1 MPERISGRFYY
12 YEPPIVGAPDRF
24 DGLKRYNGGPIWK
37 MQAVMDKAKPANS
50 PNRQYSMERTRNIGI
65 AAHIDAGKTTTTE
78 RILFYTGLIHKI
90 GDVDDG
96 NTVTD
101 WMEQERERGITI
113 TAAAVTCFW
122 TQKKE
127 DGLYKTFTG
136 VPYRVNIID
145 TPGHVD
151 FTAEVERSM
160 RVLDGA
166 VAVFCGVAGVQPQSE
181 TVWRQATKYKVPRIA
196 FVNKMDRTGAN
207 FENAL
212 NDMRKKLNAYAYPI
226 YLPIGAEDKFAG
238 VIDVVNQK
246 AIVWGEGD
254 VASEG
259 LKYEVKDIPG
269 ELKEKARTALAEL
282 IDAVSNKDDVIA
294 DLVLGDKPV
303 TPEALKAGIRRL
315 TCKIELVPVLCG
327 SAFKKKGVQPLVDA
341 VIDYLPSP
349 LDVPAAIGHEPDSE
363 TAIEIPS
370 DDNAKFC
377 SLAFKLWTD
386 VYAGKLVFFR
396 VYSGQLKKGDTIYNP
411 RTRRRER
418 ISRLMVI
425 QGSERKDIDHVY
437 AGDIAALVG
446 VRNITTGDTLCDEDF
461 DVALEP
467 PTFPEPVISMA
478 VEPKTKAD
486 RDKMSEGLQRLAE
499 EDPTFRC
506 FTNEETGQLIIA
518 GMGELHLEIIRDRLF
533 REFKVE
539 ANAGAPQL
547 EYRET
552 ITKAAEGE
560 GKFIRQ
566 SGGRGQYGH
575 ALVTVQPNEKGKGV
589 EVENKIVGGAIP
601 KEYIPAVIDGIE
613 EAIKGGV
620 YAGFQVIDIK
630 VQIVDGTF
638 HEVDSNELAFKMAG
652 IFALKDAFKKA
663 HPILLEPIMK
673 VEVTT
678 PDEYQG
684 DLLGDIN
691 RRRGMITGIEAKS
704 GQTILNAQVPLA
716 EMFGYATAIR
726 SLSKGRASYSM
737 EPLTF
742 EQVPT
747 SILNTILDSAKSK
760 PAARS

>member
-1 MPERISGRFYY
+1 MVKNRGFFYSLNPVHKTV
-12 YEPPIVGAPDRF
+12 EKTKSV
-24 DGLKRYNGGPIWK
+24 
-37 MQAVMDKAKPANS
+37 NS
-50 PNRQYSMERTRNIGI
+50 PQREYTLERTRNIGI

-78 RILFYTGLIHKI
+78 RILFYAGLIHKI

-113 TAAAVTCFW
+113 TSAAVTCFW

-127 DGLYKTFTG
+127 EGLIKSFAG
-136 VPYRVNIID
+136 VPHRINIID

-166 VAVFCGVAGVQPQSE
+166 VAVFCAVAGVQPQSE

-196 FVNKMDRTGAN
+196 FVNKMDRTGAS

-212 NDMRKKLNAYAYPI
+212 KDMRKKLGAYAYPI
-226 YLPIGAEDKFAG
+226 YLPIGAEDKFEG
-238 VIDVVNQK
+238 VIDVVSQK
-246 AIVWGEGD
+246 AISWGDGE
-254 VASEG
+254 VVNEG
-259 LKYEVKDIPG
+259 LKYEVKEIP
-269 ELKEKARTALAEL
+269 ERLKKKAKAALAEL
-282 IDAVSNKDDVIA
+282 IDAVSNKDDEIATLVIEE
-294 DLVLGDKPV
+294 KPI
-303 TPEALKAGIRRL
+303 TPTLLKAAIRRL

-327 SAFKKKGVQPLVDA
+327 SAFKKKGVQPLIDA
-341 VIDYLPSP
+341 IVDYLPGP
-349 LDVPAAIGHEPDSE
+349 LDVPGAQGLVPGTEDVVQIETSDS
-363 TAIEIPS
+363 
-370 DDNAKFC
+370 NKFC

-396 VYSGQLKKGDTIYNP
+396 VYSGTVKKGDMIYNP
-411 RTRRRER
+411 RTRKRDRV
-418 ISRLMVI
+418 SRLMII
-425 QGSERKDIDHVY
+425 QGSERKDVERAY

-446 VRNITTGDTLCDEDF
+446 LRNITTGDTLCDEDY

-506 FTNEETGQLIIA
+506 FHNEETGQLIIA
-518 GMGELHLEIIRDRLF
+518 GMGELHLEIICDRLK
-533 REFKVE
+533 REFKVD
-539 ANAGAPQL
+539 ANTGEPQIA
-547 EYRET
+547 YRET
-552 ITKAAEGE
+552 ITKSADGE

-575 ALVTVQPNEKGKGV
+575 ACVQVQPNEKGKGI
-589 EVENKIVGGAIP
+589 EIENKIVGGAIP
-601 KEYIPAVIDGIE
+601 KEYISAVVDGIE

-620 YAGFQVIDIK
+620 YAGYQVIDVK

-638 HEVDSNELAFKMAG
+638 HEVDSSELAFKMAG

-673 VEVTT
+673 VEVAT

-691 RRRGMITGIEAKS
+691 RRRGHILNIEAKS

-742 EQVPT
+742 EQVP
-747 SILNTILDSAKSK
+747 SSVLNKILDQAAKK
-760 PAARS
+760 PAART

>member
-1 MPERISGRFYY
+1 MS
-12 YEPPIVGAPDRF
+12 AD
-24 DGLKRYNGGPIWK
+24 
-37 MQAVMDKAKPANS
+37 AKPANS
-50 PNRQYSMERTRNIGI
+50 PNREYTLERTRNIGI

-101 WMEQERERGITI
+101 WMEQEKERGITI
-113 TAAAVTCFW
+113 TSAAVTCFW
-122 TQKKE
+122 TQKTAKAGE
-127 DGLYKTFTG
+127 DQVYKAFNNI
-136 VPYRVNIID
+136 PHRINIID

-181 TVWRQATKYKVPRIA
+181 TVWRQATKYNVPRIA
-196 FVNKMDRTGAN
+196 FVNKMDRMGAN

-212 NDMRKKLNAYAYPI
+212 NDMRTKLKAYAFPI
-226 YLPIGAEDKFAG
+226 FLPLGQGPVEAEGRPVEGGFEG

-246 AIVWGEGD
+246 TIYWGPGE
-254 VASEG
+254 ANEG
-259 LKYEVKDIPG
+259 LNYEIREIAPADQ
-269 ELKEKARTALAEL
+269 ERAKAALAEL
-282 IDAVSNKDDVIA
+282 IDAVSNKDDAIA
-294 DLVLGDKPV
+294 ELVLEEKPI
-303 TPEALKAGIRRL
+303 TPQVLKAAIRRL
-315 TCKIELVPVLCG
+315 TCKIEIVPVLCG
-327 SAFKKKGVQPLVDA
+327 SAFKKKGVQVLVDA

-349 LDVPAAIGHEPDSE
+349 LDIPGAEGHELGTDVVVKVPTNDHE
-363 TAIEIPS
+363 
-370 DDNAKFC
+370 KFC

-386 VYAGKLVFFR
+386 PYAGKLVFFR
-396 VYSGQLKKGDTIYNP
+396 VYSGHLKKGDTIYNP
-411 RTRRRER
+411 RTRKRER
-418 ISRLMVI
+418 VSRLMVI
-425 QGSERKDIDHVY
+425 QGSERKDINEVY

-446 VRNITTGDTLCDEDF
+446 LRNITTGDTLCNEEF
-461 DVALEP
+461 DVTLEP

-486 RDKMSEGLQRLAE
+486 RDKLSEGLSRLAE

-518 GMGELHLEIIRDRLF
+518 GMGELHLEIIVDRLK

-539 ANAGAPQL
+539 ANTGAPQIA
-547 EYRET
+547 YRET
-552 ITKAAEGE
+552 ITKNAEGE

-566 SGGRGQYGH
+566 SGGKGQYGH
-575 ALVTVQPNEKGKGV
+575 ACIKVYPNEKGKGI
-589 EVENKIVGGAIP
+589 EVVDEIVGGAIP
-601 KEYIPAVIDGIE
+601 KEFIPKVIDGIE

-620 YAGFQVIDIK
+620 YCGYQIIDIK
-630 VQIVDGTF
+630 VEVVDGSF
-638 HEVDSNELAFKMAG
+638 HEVDSNELAFRMAG

-663 HPILLEPIMK
+663 GPILLEPLMK
-673 VEVTT
+673 VECTT

-691 RRRGMITGIEAKS
+691 RRRGTIVSIEAKN

-742 EQVPT
+742 AQVPNSVLT
-747 SILNTILDSAKSK
+747 TILDQAAKK
-760 PAARS
+760 PAART

>member
-1 MPERISGRFYY
+1 MLE
-12 YEPPIVGAPDRF
+12 
-24 DGLKRYNGGPIWK
+24 
-37 MQAVMDKAKPANS
+37 DKAVNS
-50 PNRQYSMERTRNIGI
+50 PNRPYAQERTRNIGI

-78 RILFYTGLIHKI
+78 RILFYTGLIHKM

-113 TAAAVTCFW
+113 TSAATTCYW
-122 TQKKE
+122 TQKD
-127 DGLYKTFTG
+127 DGTYKAFTG
-136 VPYRVNIID
+136 VPHRINIID

-181 TVWRQATKYKVPRIA
+181 TVWRQATKYHVPRIA

-207 FENAL
+207 FENAV
-212 NDMRKKLNAYAYPI
+212 NEMRKKLGAYAYPVAI
-226 YLPIGAEDKFAG
+226 PLGKEDHFQG
-238 VIDVVNQK
+238 VIDLVNQK
-246 AIVWGEGD
+246 AIVYDPED
-254 VASEG
+254 PVG
-259 LKYEVKDIPG
+259 LSYAVQEIPA
-269 ELKEKARTALAEL
+269 ELKDNARRYLSEL
-282 IDAVSNKDDVIA
+282 IEAVSNKDDTIA
-294 DLVLGDKPV
+294 ELVLENKPIAPAV
-303 TPEALKAGIRRL
+303 LKAAIRRL
-315 TCKIELVPVLCG
+315 TCKNELIPVLSG

-341 VIDYLPSP
+341 VVDYLPSP
-349 LDVPAAIGHEPDSE
+349 LDIPPAVGLQPGTDEK
-363 TAIEIPS
+363 IEVPS
-370 DDNAKFC
+370 DDHAKFC

-386 VYAGKLVFFR
+386 PFVGKLVFFR
-396 VYSGQLKKGDTIYNP
+396 VYSGQLRKGDIIYNP
-411 RTRRRER
+411 RTRKRER
-418 ISRLMVI
+418 VSRVMMI
-425 QGSERKDIDHVY
+425 QADKRLDVDTLY

-446 VRNITTGDTLCDEDF
+446 LRNITTGDTLCDEDF
-461 DVALEP
+461 EVLLEP

-478 VEPKTKAD
+478 IEPKTKAD
-486 RDKMSEGLQRLAE
+486 REKMSEGLQRLAE

-518 GMGELHLEIIRDRLF
+518 GMGELHLEIIRDRLR

-539 ANAGAPQL
+539 ATAGAPQIA
-547 EYRET
+547 YRET
-552 ITKAAEGE
+552 ITRPAEGE

-575 ALVTVQPNEKGKGV
+575 AMVTVAPNRGLGV
-589 EVENKIVGGAIP
+589 EIENKIVGGAIP
-601 KEYIPAVIDGIE
+601 REYIPAVQDGIE

-620 YAGFQVIDIK
+620 YAGYQMIDIK

-652 IFALKDAFKKA
+652 IFALKDAVKKA

-673 VEVTT
+673 VECTT

-684 DLLGDIN
+684 DLLGDLN
-691 RRRGMITGIEAKS
+691 RRRGRIVSIEVKNGATS
-704 GQTILNAQVPLA
+704 LNAEVPLA

-726 SLSKGRASYSM
+726 SLSKGRADYSM

-742 EQVPT
+742 EQVPA
-747 SILNTILDSAKSK
+747 SILNALLDTAKSR
-760 PAARS
+760 PAART

>member
-1 MPERISGRFYY
+1 MSAEVRSPNS
-12 YEPPIVGAPDRF
+12 PDREYT
-24 DGLKRYNGGPIWK
+24 L
-37 MQAVMDKAKPANS
+37 
-50 PNRQYSMERTRNIGI
+50 ERTRNIGI

-101 WMEQERERGITI
+101 WMEQEKERGITI
-113 TAAAVTCFW
+113 TSAAVTCFW
-122 TQKKE
+122 TQKTAKPGE
-127 DGLYKTFTG
+127 DKIYKAFNNI
-136 VPYRVNIID
+136 PHRVNIID

-181 TVWRQATKYKVPRIA
+181 TVWRQATKYHVPRIA
-196 FVNKMDRTGAN
+196 FVNKMDRIGAN

-212 NDMRKKLNAYAYPI
+212 NDMRTKLRAYAFPI
-226 YLPIGAEDKFAG
+226 FLPLGQGPTEAEGKPVTGGFEG

-246 AIVWGEGD
+246 VVFWGPTE
-254 VASEG
+254 ANEG
-259 LKYEVKDIPG
+259 LNYEIRDIAP
-269 ELKEKARTALAEL
+269 EDQERAKAALAEL
-282 IDAVSNKDDVIA
+282 IDAVSNKDDEIA
-294 DLVLGDKPV
+294 NLVLEEKPITAPV
-303 TPEALKAGIRRL
+303 LKAAIRRL

-327 SAFKKKGVQPLVDA
+327 SAFKKKAVQVLVDA
-341 VIDYLPSP
+341 VIDYLPGP
-349 LDVPAAIGHEPDSE
+349 LD
-363 TAIEIPS
+363 IPCAEGLIPGTEDKIKVDS
-370 DDNAKFC
+370 DDNGKFC

-386 VYAGKLVFFR
+386 PYAGKLVFFR
-396 VYSGQLKKGDTIYNP
+396 VYSGHLKKGDNIYNP
-411 RTRRRER
+411 RTRKRER
-418 ISRLMVI
+418 VSRLMVI
-425 QGSERKDIDHVY
+425 QGSERKDINEVF

-446 VRNITTGDTLCDEDF
+446 LRNITTGDTLCDEDF
-461 DVALEP
+461 DVTLEP

-478 VEPKTKAD
+478 VEPKTKQD

-506 FTNEETGQLIIA
+506 FTNEETSQLIIA
-518 GMGELHLEIIRDRLF
+518 GMGELHLEIIIDRLK

-539 ANAGAPQL
+539 ANTGAPQIA
-547 EYRET
+547 YRET
-552 ITKAAEGE
+552 ITKKAEGE

-575 ALVTVQPNEKGKGV
+575 ACITVEPNEKGKGV
-589 EVENKIVGGAIP
+589 EVVDEIVGGTIP

-613 EAIKGGV
+613 EAIKSGV
-620 YAGFQVIDIK
+620 YAGYQVIDIK
-630 VQIVDGTF
+630 VEVVDGSF

-663 HPILLEPIMK
+663 GPILLEPIMK
-673 VEVTT
+673 VECTT

-691 RRRGMITGIEAKS
+691 RRRGTILSIEAKN

-737 EPLTF
+737 EPLNF
-742 EQVPT
+742 EQVPNSVLT
-747 SILNTILDSAKSK
+747 TILDQAAKK
-760 PAARS
+760 PAART

>member
-1 MPERISGRFYY
+1 MS
-12 YEPPIVGAPDRF
+12 AD
-24 DGLKRYNGGPIWK
+24 
-37 MQAVMDKAKPANS
+37 AKPVNS
-50 PNRQYSMERTRNIGI
+50 PTREYTLERTRNIGI

-101 WMEQERERGITI
+101 WMEQEKERGITI
-113 TAAAVTCFW
+113 TSAAVTCFW
-122 TQKKE
+122 TQKTAKAGE
-127 DGLYKTFTG
+127 DQVYKAYNNI
-136 VPYRVNIID
+136 PHRINIID

-181 TVWRQATKYKVPRIA
+181 TVWRQATKYNVPRIA
-196 FVNKMDRTGAN
+196 FVNKMDRMGAN

-212 NDMRKKLNAYAYPI
+212 NDMRTKLKAYAFPI
-226 YLPIGAEDKFAG
+226 FLPLGQGPVEAEGRPVEGGFEG

-246 AIVWGEGD
+246 TIYWGPGE
-254 VASEG
+254 ANEG
-259 LKYEVKDIPG
+259 LNYEIREIAPADQ
-269 ELKEKARTALAEL
+269 ERAKAALAEL
-282 IDAVSNKDDVIA
+282 IDAVSNKDDSIA
-294 DLVLGDKPV
+294 ELVLEEKPITAPV
-303 TPEALKAGIRRL
+303 LKAAIRRL

-327 SAFKKKGVQPLVDA
+327 SAFKKKGVQVLVDA
-341 VIDYLPSP
+341 VVDYLPSP
-349 LDVPAAIGHEPDSE
+349 IDIPGAEGHELGTDVVVKVPTNDHE
-363 TAIEIPS
+363 
-370 DDNAKFC
+370 KFC

-386 VYAGKLVFFR
+386 PYAGKLVFFR
-396 VYSGQLKKGDTIYNP
+396 VYSGHLKKGDTIYNP
-411 RTRRRER
+411 RTRKRER
-418 ISRLMVI
+418 VSRLMVI
-425 QGSERKDIDHVY
+425 QGSERKDINEVY

-446 VRNITTGDTLCDEDF
+446 LRNITTGDTLCDEDF
-461 DVALEP
+461 DVTLEP

-478 VEPKTKAD
+478 VEPKTKQD
-486 RDKMSEGLQRLAE
+486 RDKLSEGLQRLAE

-506 FTNEETGQLIIA
+506 FTNEETSQLIIA
-518 GMGELHLEIIRDRLF
+518 GMGELHLEIIVDRLK

-539 ANAGAPQL
+539 ANTGAPQIA
-547 EYRET
+547 YRET
-552 ITKAAEGE
+552 ITKNAEGE

-566 SGGRGQYGH
+566 SGGKGQYGH
-575 ALVTVQPNEKGKGV
+575 ACIKVYPNEKGKGV
-589 EVENKIVGGAIP
+589 EVVDEIVGGAIP
-601 KEYIPAVIDGIE
+601 KEFIPKVIDGIE

-620 YAGFQVIDIK
+620 YAGYQVIDIK
-630 VQIVDGTF
+630 VEVVDGSF
-638 HEVDSNELAFKMAG
+638 HEVDSNELAFRMAG

-663 HPILLEPIMK
+663 APILLEPLMK
-673 VEVTT
+673 VECTT

-691 RRRGMITGIEAKS
+691 RRRGTIVSIEAKN
-704 GQTILNAQVPLA
+704 GQTVLNAQVPLA

-742 EQVPT
+742 AQVPNSVLT
-747 SILNTILDSAKSK
+747 TILDAAAKK
-760 PAARS
+760 PAART

>member
-1 MPERISGRFYY
+1 ME
-12 YEPPIVGAPDRF
+12 
-24 DGLKRYNGGPIWK
+24 
-37 MQAVMDKAKPANS
+37 AVMENKSVNS
-50 PNRQYSMERTRNIGI
+50 PNRPYTQERTRNIGI

-78 RILFYTGLIHKI
+78 RILFYTGLIHKM

-113 TAAAVTCFW
+113 TSAATTCYW
-122 TQKKE
+122 TQKD
-127 DGLYKTFTG
+127 DGIQKSYTG
-136 VPYRVNIID
+136 IPHRVNIID

-196 FVNKMDRTGAN
+196 FINKMDRTGAN
-207 FENAL
+207 FEGAL
-212 NDMRKKLNAYAYPI
+212 EDLRKKLGAYAFPVVI
-226 YLPIGAEDKFAG
+226 PIGKEDYLKG
-238 VIDVVNQK
+238 VIDLISKK
-246 AIVWGEGD
+246 AIIYD
-254 VASEG
+254 DTDPAG
-259 LKYEVKDIPG
+259 LKYTVEEIPADLKDKAAAA
-269 ELKEKARTALAEL
+269 LKEL
-282 IDAVSNKDDVIA
+282 IEGVSNKDDEIA
-294 DLVLGDKPV
+294 EYVLEEREVPV
-303 TPEALKAGIRRL
+303 EVLKKAIRRL
-315 TCKIELVPVLCG
+315 TCRIEFVPVLCG

-349 LDVPAAIGHEPDSE
+349 LDIPPAQGHIPDSDE
-363 TAIEIPS
+363 KADVPS
-370 DDNAKFC
+370 DDTKQFC

-386 VYAGKLVFFR
+386 PYVGKLVFFR
-396 VYSGQLKKGDTIYNP
+396 VYSGMLKKGETIYNP
-411 RTRRRER
+411 RTRKRER
-418 ISRLMVI
+418 VSRVMMI
-425 QGSERKDIDHVY
+425 QADKRIDVDSVY

-446 VRNITTGDTLCDEDF
+446 LRNITTGDTLCNEDY
-461 DVALEP
+461 DIMLEP

-478 VEPKTKAD
+478 VEPKTKQD
-486 RDKMSEGLQRLAE
+486 REKMGEGLQRLAE

-539 ANAGAPQL
+539 ANSGAPQIA
-547 EYRET
+547 YRET
-552 ITKAAEGE
+552 FTKAAEGE

-575 ALVTVQPNEKGKGV
+575 AVVTVQPNERGKGI
-589 EVENKIVGGAIP
+589 EIENKIVGGTIP
-601 KEYIPAVIDGIE
+601 KEYIPAVIHGVE

-620 YAGFQVIDIK
+620 IAGYQVVDIK
-630 VQIVDGTF
+630 VQIIDGSF

-652 IFALKDAFKKA
+652 IFALKEAAKKA
-663 HPILLEPIMK
+663 GPILLEPIMK
-673 VEVTT
+673 VEATT
-678 PDEYQG
+678 PEEYQG
-684 DLLGDIN
+684 DIMGDLS
-691 RRRGMITGIEAKS
+691 RRRGKIMGMEAK
-704 GQTILNAQVPLA
+704 GGAVAVNAEVPLS

-726 SLSKGRASYSM
+726 SLSKGRAAYSM
-737 EPLTF
+737 EPFAF
-742 EQVPT
+742 EPVP
-747 SILNTILDSAKSK
+747 SQIAETIMDAAKSK

>member
-1 MPERISGRFYY
+1 ME
-12 YEPPIVGAPDRF
+12 
-24 DGLKRYNGGPIWK
+24 
-37 MQAVMDKAKPANS
+37 AVMEKSKPVSTTKPSPANS
-50 PNRQYSMERTRNIGI
+50 QNRQYPMERTRNIGI

-78 RILFYTGLIHKI
+78 RILFYTGLIHKM

-113 TAAAVTCFW
+113 TSAATTCYW
-122 TQKKE
+122 TQKE
-127 DGLYKTFTG
+127 DGTYKAFQG
-136 VPYRVNIID
+136 VPHRVNIID

-212 NDMRKKLNAYAYPI
+212 NDMRKKLGAYAYPI
-226 YLPIGAEDKFAG
+226 QLPIGAEENFEG
-238 VIDVVNQK
+238 VIDLVNQK
-246 AIVWGEGD
+246 AIVWGTGD
-254 VASEG
+254 VVNEG
-259 LKYEVKDIPG
+259 LKYEVKEIPNH
-269 ELKEKARTALAEL
+269 LKEQARAALADL
-282 IDAVSNKDDVIA
+282 IDAVSNKDDTIAELVIEEKPIEP
-294 DLVLGDKPV
+294 LVL
-303 TPEALKAGIRRL
+303 KAAIRRL
-315 TCKIELVPVLCG
+315 TCKIEFVPVLCG
-327 SAFKKKGVQPLVDA
+327 SAFKKKAVQPLIDA
-341 VIDYLPSP
+341 VVDYLPSP
-349 LDVPAAIGHEPDSE
+349 LDIPGAEGLEPGTGNAVKME
-363 TAIEIPS
+363 TS
-370 DDNAKFC
+370 DDARFC

-386 VYAGKLVFFR
+386 TYAGKLVFFR
-396 VYSGQLKKGDTIYNP
+396 VYSGHLKKGDTIYNP
-411 RTRRRER
+411 RTRKRER
-418 ISRLMVI
+418 VSRLMVI
-425 QGSERKDIDHVY
+425 QGDERKDISEVF

-446 VRNITTGDTLCDEDF
+446 LRNITTGDTLCDEDLE
-461 DVALEP
+461 VTLEP

-478 VEPKTKAD
+478 VEPKTKQD

-506 FTNEETGQLIIA
+506 LTNEETSQLIIA

-539 ANAGAPQL
+539 ATAGAPQIA
-547 EYRET
+547 YRET

-575 ALVTVQPNEKGKGV
+575 ALVEIQPNEKGKGL
-589 EVENKIVGGAIP
+589 EIEDKIVGGAIP

-620 YAGFQVIDIK
+620 LAGYQMIDVKAQV
-630 VQIVDGTF
+630 VDGSF

-652 IFALKDAFKKA
+652 IFAFKDAAKKA
-663 HPILLEPIMK
+663 GMILLEPIMK
-673 VEVTT
+673 VELTT

-684 DLLGDIN
+684 DLIGDVT
-691 RRRGMITGIEAKS
+691 RRRGMIISIEAKS
-704 GQTILNAQVPLA
+704 GQTIVNANVPLA

-737 EPLTF
+737 EPFSF
-742 EQVPT
+742 EQVP
-747 SILNTILDSAKSK
+747 SQIEKAILDTSAKR
-760 PAARS
+760 PAART

>member
-1 MPERISGRFYY
+1 VFPTSGRFL
-12 YEPPIVGAPDRF
+12 F
-24 DGLKRYNGGPIWK
+24 LKIK
-37 MQAVMDKAKPANS
+37 MQAAAKTTKTTKTTKSDVSSGREYPL
-50 PNRQYSMERTRNIGI
+50 ERTRNIGI

-113 TAAAVTCFW
+113 TSAAVTCYW
-122 TQKKE
+122 TQKAVKAGE
-127 DGLYKTFTG
+127 NEVYKAFKD
-136 VPYRVNIID
+136 VPHRINIID

-212 NDMRKKLNAYAYPI
+212 NDMRTKLKAYAYPI
-226 YLPIGAEDKFAG
+226 FLPIGAEDHFDG

-246 AIVWGEGD
+246 AIVWGPGD
-254 VASEG
+254 VVNEG
-259 LKYEVKDIPG
+259 LNYEVKEIPA
-269 ELKEKARTALAEL
+269 EHQKRAKAALAEL
-282 IDAVSNKDDVIA
+282 IDAVSNKDDEVAGLVIE
-294 DLVLGDKPV
+294 GKPITAPV
-303 TPEALKAGIRRL
+303 LKAAIRRL
-315 TCKIELVPVLCG
+315 TCNNELVPVMCG
-327 SAFKKKGVQPLVDA
+327 TAFKKKGVQPLVDA
-341 VIDYLPSP
+341 VVDYLPSP
-349 LDVPAAIGHEPDSE
+349 MDVPGAEGTELSMENPVHVETSDS
-363 TAIEIPS
+363 
-370 DDNAKFC
+370 NKFC

-396 VYSGQLKKGDTIYNP
+396 VYSGTLKKGDTIYNP
-411 RTRRRER
+411 RTRKRDRV
-418 ISRLMVI
+418 SRLMII
-425 QGSERKDIDHVY
+425 QGSERKDIPQVF

-446 VRNITTGDTLCDEDF
+446 LRNITTGDTLCDEDY
-461 DVALEP
+461 DVTLEP

-478 VEPKTKAD
+478 VEPKTRAD

-506 FTNEETGQLIIA
+506 FHNDETGQLIIA
-518 GMGELHLEIIRDRLF
+518 GMGELHLEIICDRLK
-533 REFKVE
+533 REFKVD
-539 ANAGAPQL
+539 ANTGAPQIA
-547 EYRET
+547 YRET
-552 ITKAAEGE
+552 ITKPAEGE

-575 ALVTVQPNEKGKGV
+575 ACVQIQPNEKGKGV

-620 YAGFQVIDIK
+620 YAGYQVIDIK
-630 VQIVDGTF
+630 VQVTDGTF

-663 HPILLEPIMK
+663 NPILLEPIMK

-684 DLLGDIN
+684 DLLGDIS
-691 RRRGMITGIEAKS
+691 RRRGHIVNIEAKQ

-726 SLSKGRASYSM
+726 SLSKGRASYSL

-742 EQVPT
+742 EQVPKAV
-747 SILNTILDSAKSK
+747 LNTILDAAAKK
-760 PAARS
+760 PAART

>member
-1 MPERISGRFYY
+1 ME
-12 YEPPIVGAPDRF
+12 
-24 DGLKRYNGGPIWK
+24 
-37 MQAVMDKAKPANS
+37 AVMENKTVNAPT
-50 PNRQYSMERTRNIGI
+50 RQYTMERTRNIGI

-113 TAAAVTCFW
+113 TSAAVTCFW
-122 TQKKE
+122 KQKPE
-127 DGLYKTFTG
+127 EGLQKLFNG
-136 VPYRVNIID
+136 LDNRVNIID

-212 NDMRKKLNAYAYPI
+212 NDMRKKLGAYAYPI
-226 YLPIGAEDKFAG
+226 FIPIGKEDGFRG
-238 VIDVVNQK
+238 VVDVVNQK
-246 AIVWGEGD
+246 AIIYDETDEV
-254 VASEG
+254 G
-259 LKYEVKDIPG
+259 LKYQVTEIPA
-269 ELKEKARTALAEL
+269 ELKDSAQAALAEL

-294 DLVLGDKPV
+294 EMVIENKPITPQVLKP
-303 TPEALKAGIRRL
+303 AIRRL
-315 TCKIELVPVLCG
+315 TCKIELIPVLCG
-327 SAFKKKGVQPLVDA
+327 SAFKKRGVQPLVDA
-341 VIDYLPSP
+341 VVDYLPSP
-349 LDVPAAIGHEPDSE
+349 LDVPPAVGIAPDTTQ
-363 TAIEIPS
+363 TAEVAS
-370 DDNAKFC
+370 NDNSQFC

-386 VYAGKLVFFR
+386 PYVGKLVFFR
-396 VYSGQLKKGDTIYNP
+396 VYSGQLKKGDVIYNP

-418 ISRLMVI
+418 VSRLMVI
-425 QGSERKDIDHVY
+425 QGSERKDINEVY

-446 VRNITTGDTLCDEDF
+446 LRNITTGDTLCDEEF
-461 DVALEP
+461 VVTLEP

-486 RDKMSEGLQRLAE
+486 REKLGEGLQRLAE

-506 FTNEETGQLIIA
+506 FTNEDTSQLIIA
-518 GMGELHLEIIRDRLF
+518 GMGELHLEIIVDRLK
-533 REFKVE
+533 REFKVD
-539 ANAGAPQL
+539 AATGAPQIA
-547 EYRET
+547 YRET
-552 ITKAAEGE
+552 ITGNAEGE
-560 GKFIRQ
+560 GKYIRQ

-575 ALVTVQPNEKGKGV
+575 ACVKAEPNEKGKGV
-589 EVENKIVGGAIP
+589 EILNKIVGGAIP
-601 KEYIPAVIDGIE
+601 KEYIPAVVDGIE
-613 EAIKGGV
+613 EACKSGI
-620 YAGFQVIDIK
+620 YAGYQVIDIK
-630 VQIVDGTF
+630 VEITDGTF

-652 IFALKDAFKKA
+652 IFAVKDAFKKA

-684 DLLGDIN
+684 DLIGDVT
-691 RRRGMITGIEAKS
+691 RRRGMISTIEAK
-704 GQTILNAQVPLA
+704 Q
-716 EMFGYATAIR
+716 
-726 SLSKGRASYSM
+726 
-737 EPLTF
+737 
-742 EQVPT
+742 
-747 SILNTILDSAKSK
+747 
-760 PAARS
+760 

>member
-1 MPERISGRFYY
+1 
-12 YEPPIVGAPDRF
+12 
-24 DGLKRYNGGPIWK
+24 
-37 MQAVMDKAKPANS
+37 MQQAATKTTKATKSAGSSHREYPL
-50 PNRQYSMERTRNIGI
+50 ERTRNIGI

-113 TAAAVTCFW
+113 TSAAVTCYW

-127 DGLYKTFTG
+127 EGLAKSFAG
-136 VPYRVNIID
+136 VPHRINIID

-181 TVWRQATKYKVPRIA
+181 TVWRQATKYNVPRIA

-207 FENAL
+207 FDNAL
-212 NDMRKKLNAYAYPI
+212 KDMRKKLGAYAYPI
-226 YLPIGAEDKFAG
+226 YLPIGAEDKFEG
-238 VIDVVNQK
+238 VIDVISQK
-246 AIVWGEGD
+246 AITWGAGE
-254 VASEG
+254 VVNEG
-259 LKYEVKDIPG
+259 LKYEVKEIP
-269 ELKEKARTALAEL
+269 ERLKKKAKAALAEL
-282 IDAVSNKDDVIA
+282 VDAVSNKDDAIATLVIEE
-294 DLVLGDKPV
+294 KPV
-303 TPEALKAGIRRL
+303 TPELLKAAIRRL

-327 SAFKKKGVQPLVDA
+327 SAFKKKGVQPLIDA
-341 VIDYLPSP
+341 IVDYLPGP
-349 LDVPAAIGHEPDSE
+349 LDVPGAQGIELATDKVVHIETSDS
-363 TAIEIPS
+363 
-370 DDNAKFC
+370 NKFC

-396 VYSGQLKKGDTIYNP
+396 VYSGTLKKGDTIYNP
-411 RTRRRER
+411 RTRKRDRV
-418 ISRLMVI
+418 SRLMII
-425 QGSERKDIDHVY
+425 QGSERKDIDRVY

-446 VRNITTGDTLCDEDF
+446 LRNITTGDTLCDEDY
-461 DVALEP
+461 DVTLEP

-478 VEPKTKAD
+478 VEPKTRAD

-506 FTNEETGQLIIA
+506 FHNDETGQLIIA
-518 GMGELHLEIIRDRLF
+518 GMGELHLEIICDRLK
-533 REFKVE
+533 REFKVD
-539 ANAGAPQL
+539 ANTGAPQIA
-547 EYRET
+547 YRET
-552 ITKAAEGE
+552 ITKPADGE

-575 ALVTVQPNEKGKGV
+575 ACVQIQPNEKGKGV

-601 KEYIPAVIDGIE
+601 KEYIPAVIGGIE

-620 YAGFQVIDIK
+620 YAGYQVIDIK
-630 VQIVDGTF
+630 VQVTDGTF

-663 HPILLEPIMK
+663 NPILLEPIMK

-684 DLLGDIN
+684 DLLGDIS
-691 RRRGMITGIEAKS
+691 RRRGHIVNIEAKS

-742 EQVPT
+742 EQVPKAVL
-747 SILNTILDSAKSK
+747 STILDQAAKK
-760 PAARS
+760 PAART